1 MYEDR
6 TRENLKR
13 EMLEE
18 LDESS
23 GLNTLEGGYA
33 DQTFGPMAVKLEE
46 FYGALRAMAMF
57 AMVDETCG
65 GMIDIAAGNY
75 SVTRKPGVA
84 ATAMVHFVGSGG
96 AHIPAETIF
105 STASGLC
112 YIGVDPGGW
121 YWQMYSGGDGSWYSG
136 SRVPAPEAG
145 EQTTLQLEWEGT
157 TLLSATVN
165 GAVIFENLDF
175 STANNERADRVGLKL
190 STWGG
195 VATQVEVVRCNY
207 TNQEGEA

>member
-1 MYEDR
+1 MLLVTCEANGATEDEWAQDPVTVKGTGAICR
-6 TRENLKR
+6 IEDNWLHLKA
-13 EMLEE
+13 
-18 LDESS
+18 
-23 GLNTLEGGYA
+23 GLGNGNNA
-33 DQTFGPMAVKLEE
+33 AV
-46 FYGALRAMAMF
+46 GAEDCPA
-57 AMVDETCG
+57 V
-65 GMIDIAAGNY
+65 
-75 SVTRKPGVA
+75 
-84 ATAMVHFVGSGG
+84 FVN
-96 AHIPAETIF
+96 E
-105 STASGLC
+105 TASIELREVAGRKFLELTFTLLSAKTDTRFGV
-112 YIGVDPGGW
+112 YLNYKDPGNGFFIGVDPGGW